1 MAKKLECARQNE
13 MVLELGWKH
22 LDSDADRVLISP
34 EPAPGSDVP
43 KDDLMMGKAVLAWLR
58 RIIVS
63 VGIGGVSYA
72 LMLGIMV
79 LSVVYD
85 RAFEPVITFAFD
97 TGRLITNWLDSLVSG
112 TYWGQ
117 VAVNH
122 LRERVNMTHV
132 VLSIPAIII
141 AAIMVGI
148 PLNWLLGGTRT
159 AVQRIAIAVVSV
171 PATLVLAVALFTF
184 NALVP
189 ETYAALLRFA
199 DWIWQGSLNALSS
212 WGDTI
217 PGALK
222 LTNVARQGFSGH
234 HYVIMAL
241 CSMVASFLVNALFAF
256 VTSSRDGL
264 STAQLAAAVDRRIA
278 VGRYEGEK
286 TIG

>member
-1 MAKKLECARQNE
+1 
-13 MVLELGWKH
+13 
-22 LDSDADRVLISP
+22 
-34 EPAPGSDVP
+34 
-43 KDDLMMGKAVLAWLR
+43 VLAGMR

-63 VGIGGVSYA
+63 IGIGGVSYA

-85 RAFEPVITFAFD
+85 REMEPVITFAFN
-97 TGRLITNWLDSLVSG
+97 TGRQITNTLDSLVSG

-132 VLSIPAIII
+132 VLSIPAILI
-141 AAIMVGI
+141 ATLFVGI
-148 PLNWLLGGTRT
+148 PLNWMLGGTRS
-159 AVQRIAIAVVSV
+159 AFQRISMAIVSV

-189 ETYAALLRFA
+189 DTYAVLLRFA
-199 DWIWQGSLNALSS
+199 DWIWQASLNLLSS
-212 WGDTI
+212 SGDTI

-241 CSMVASFLVNALFAF
+241 CSIVASFFVNTLFA
-256 VTSSRDGL
+256 VATKPR
-264 STAQLAAAVDRRIA
+264 AAGVQRPFENPQRAL
-278 VGRYEGEK
+278 K
-286 TIG
+286 S